1 MVANANRAAT
11 PPQATYTAFAL
22 ADLLGRDDSHCYG
35 HSGRRDHCVAEVG
48 I

>member
-35 HSGRRDHCVAEVG
+35 RHGRRDRCVTEVG

>member
-1 MVANANRAAT
+1 MVANANRAT
-11 PPQATYTAFAL
+11 TTPQATHAVAL

-35 HSGRRDHCVAEVG
+35 HNGRRDHCVTEVG